1 MKKTKTQITINDKLA
16 DIVSSVQQKYPIYDV
31 NAAIEYLI
39 ARGSGDYLK
48 DNQGVAPTKTKT
60 NLTSKNTD
68 EVAKLIDRKFSNDF
82 FVNQSY
88 PHKKIIVNQ
97 GVFVKDSNND
107 LDYAN
112 VPLGIIIK
120 GSVIIHKD
128 NKDTKKLEY
137 GDFVGLFETADY
149 LNTGRSRNI
158 GDWTL
163 TVEGGTEILYFT
175 KKLFENSSKEVND
188 FKEYLLATA
197 RADYVP
203 QPVSILP
210 LLDWT
215 AFHTTRSRLNDHVI
229 IIHTHLLPNSVP
241 LFRHLAH
248 LVGVNRVYIVGKPY
262 STIRKAFLQLALAG
276 IEVIPVSMKPGLP
289 YSFSIKEAME
299 VLWHKVFEARKVNG
313 FGKLLILDDGGD
325 IWTSIPWDR
334 VGDLKIS
341 GTEQTQ
347 RGVSRIV
354 NTKLKLPPIIC
365 VATSGIKKEMES
377 VFIAQSVTLKLKQNL
392 ELESKKI
399 GVLGMGNIGHS
410 IYSDLTSN
418 GYECYYYD
426 PINKDFG
433 AVKYDSLDSLID
445 SVDIIVGATGLD
457 VLNQLPF
464 ERMDGNKTLV
474 SVSSADIEFASIL
487 NFGQNNSTDPFEK
500 IEIQI
505 HDNLNFTILNGGY
518 PINFDRT
525 VDSTPD
531 DEIVLT
537 RCLLYMGIMQ
547 AELLLREKNPK
558 SGFYNLDPIAQ
569 HKLLAKWFTDVP
581 AKAKQ
586 FDFETESQN
595 IDKAVRADFL
605 DTPSVWLD

>member
-31 NAAIEYLI
+31 NDAIEYLI

-48 DNQGVAPTKTKT
+48 DKKTNSTFKTKT
-60 NLTSKNTD
+60 NLSTKNTD
-68 EVAKLIDRKFSNDF
+68 EVAKLIEKKFSNDYF
-82 FVNQSY
+82 ITQNYSG
-88 PHKKIIVNQ
+88 KKVIVNQ
-97 GVFVKDSNND
+97 GIFIESSDNELN
-107 LDYAN
+107 YAN

-120 GSVIIHKD
+120 GSVIVHKD
-128 NKDTKKLEY
+128 HKDTKKLEY

-149 LNTGRSRNI
+149 LNTGKSRNI

-163 TVEGGTEILYFT
+163 TVEDGTEILFFT
-175 KKLFENSSKEVND
+175 KKLFNNNTEEVKN
-188 FKEYLLATA
+188 FKEYLLIAA

-215 AFHTTRSRLNDHVI
+215 ALHTTRSRLNDHVI

-299 VLWHKVFEARKVNG
+299 VLWHKVFEARKVDG

-354 NTKLKLPPIIC
+354 NTKLKLPPIVC
-365 VATSGIKKEMES
+365 VATCGIKKEMES
-377 VFIAQSVTLKLKQNL
+377 VFIAQSVTRKLNQSLDL
-392 ELESKKI
+392 EHQKI

-410 IYSDLTSN
+410 IYTDLVAN
-418 GYECYYYD
+418 GHECYYYD

-433 AVKYDSLDSLID
+433 SGKYESMDSLID
-445 SVDIIVGATGLD
+445 SVDVVIGATGLD
-457 VLNQLPF
+457 VLNQIPF
-464 ERMDGNKTLV
+464 ERIYGNKTLI

-487 NFGQNNSTDPFEK
+487 NFAQNTNTDPFET
-500 IEIQI
+500 IEVQI
-505 HDNLNFTILNGGY
+505 HENLNFTILNGGY

-525 VDSTPD
+525 IDSTPD

-537 RCLLYMGIMQ
+537 RCLLYIGIMQ
-547 AELLLREKNPK
+547 AEEILSERKPK

-569 HKLLAKWFTDVP
+569 HKFLAKWYKEVP
-581 AKAKQ
+581 KKAKQ
-586 FDFETESQN
+586 FDLDKENQN
-595 IDKAVRADFL
+595 IDKAVRPEFL
-605 DTPSVWLD
+605 NTPSIWID